1 MNLNNYLRYG
11 ILSGIFLILFI
22 PLYVSNEMFFPFIS
36 GKNFAFRIIVEIAL
50 ALWLILAYRDASYRP
65 KKTWMVIAFGIFV
78 AILAV
83 ADIFGENFYRSF
95 WSNYERMEGLIAQ
108 LHFLAYFILLSAL
121 LTTEKLW
128 ERFFQTSLGVSAVM
142 GIYGLLQ
149 LGGILA
155 IHQGSARLDAT
166 LGNATYL
173 AVYMLFH
180 IFIAAMFALRETT
193 GKTMRYVYSAVLLLD
208 LFILYHTATR
218 GAILGLLGGALATSV
233 LLIFWNKENRLV
245 RRAAIGVFAIV
256 ILSVGSVL
264 VFRNS
269 DFIKNNPVLSR
280 FTSISLTE
288 TTTKSRFLIWNMSW
302 QGVKEHPLLGWGQEN
317 YIVLFNKY
325 YDPKM
330 YQQEPWFDRSHNV
343 FFDWLVSG
351 GILALLAYLSFFALA
366 FYYLLRPGEAFSVAE
381 KAVLAG
387 LLAGYLFQNIF
398 VFDNMVSYLLF
409 FSVLGY
415 ITWRNGQTGAVSVPS
430 KQFQNS
436 SKNNSAS
443 TGLPAQAGRIF
454 VPAVLVALLAI
465 IYFAN
470 WKPILAS
477 ATIIQALQPQKEGVE
492 KNLSL
497 MEKVLSYNTFASGEA
512 REQFLQ
518 MAFKVQ
524 TINISPEL
532 KQKFFAAVRREMLV
546 QIDENPKDARYE
558 FFFGTFLNKFG
569 LYDEAIK
576 HLERARALSPKKQA
590 IIIELGGSF
599 LGKREY
605 QKAFE
610 VLAESYKS
618 EPNYTE
624 ARVAYGVAALYVR
637 QDKLAE
643 ELLLPIYGTMLIP
656 DERIINAYAER
667 GEYGKV
673 LSIWQ
678 ARLKTNPENPQFRLA
693 LAATYLKIGER
704 EKAISELR
712 GVIKLYPDFKAQGEF
727 YIKEIRAGR
736 NP

>member
-1 MNLNNYLRYG
+1 MNINNYLRYG

-65 KKTWMVIAFGIFV
+65 KKTWMVITFGIFV

-108 LHFLAYFILLSAL
+108 LHFLAYFVLLATA

-128 ERFFQTSLGVSAVM
+128 ERFFQTSLGVSVVM
-142 GIYGLLQ
+142 GIYALLQ
-149 LGGILA
+149 LAGKLA
-155 IHQGSARLDAT
+155 IHQGNSRLDAT

-193 GKTMRYVYSAVLLLD
+193 GKTMRYVYGAITLFD

-218 GAILGLLGGALATSV
+218 GAILGLLGGAFITSA
-233 LLIFWNKENRLV
+233 LLIFWNRENRLI
-245 RRAAIGVFAIV
+245 RNAAIGIIAVV

-269 DFIKNNPVLSR
+269 DFMKNNPVLSR

-302 QGVKEHPLLGWGQEN
+302 QGVKEHPILGWGQEN

-366 FYYLLRPGEAFSVAE
+366 FYYLLRRGATFSVGE
-381 KAVLAG
+381 KSVLAG
-387 LLAGYLFQNIF
+387 LLAGYFFQNIF
-398 VFDNMVSYLLF
+398 VFDNMTSYLLF
-409 FSVLGY
+409 FSVLCY
-415 ITWRNGQTGAVSVPS
+415 IAWRNGGAIGLATTFPTKTQN
-430 KQFQNS
+430 KQ
-436 SKNNSAS
+436 KNTATS
-443 TGLPAQAGRIF
+443 TERVF
-454 VPAVLVALLAI
+454 VPVILVAMVAV

-470 WKPILAS
+470 IKPILAS
-477 ATIIQALQPQKEGVE
+477 ASIIQALKSQKDGVE

-497 MEKVLSYNTFASGEA
+497 MEKVFSYNTFGSGEA
-512 REQFLQ
+512 REQLLQ
-518 MAFKVQ
+518 MAFRAQ
-524 TINISPEL
+524 AINISPEL
-532 KQKFFAAVRREMLV
+532 KQKFFAATHREMLV

-558 FFFGTFLNKFG
+558 FFFGAFLNKFG
-569 LYDEAIK
+569 LYDEAMA
-576 HLERARALSPKKQA
+576 HLKRALELSPKKQA
-590 IIIELGGSF
+590 IIIELADTY

-610 VLAESYKS
+610 LSTEAYKS
-618 EPNYTE
+618 EPNYKE
-624 ARVAYGVAALYVR
+624 ARISYGVAALYVR

-656 DERIINAYAER
+656 DDRIINVYVER
-667 GEYGKV
+667 KEYEKV
-673 LSIWQ
+673 ISIRK
-678 ARLKTNPENPQFRLA
+678 ASLKNNPENPQLRLT
-693 LAATYLKIGER
+693 LAAAYLKIGER
-704 EKAISELR
+704 DKSVAEIRE
-712 GVIKLYPDFKAQGEF
+712 VIKLYPDFKAQGEF
-727 YIKEIRAGR
+727 YIKEIQAGR

>member
-1 MNLNNYLRYG
+1 MNINNYLRYG

-36 GKNFAFRIIVEIAL
+36 GKNFAFRIIVEIAF

-108 LHFLAYFILLSAL
+108 LHFLAYFVLLATA

-128 ERFFQTSLGVSAVM
+128 VRFFQTSLGVSVVM

-149 LGGILA
+149 LAGKLA

-173 AVYMLFH
+173 AVYMMFH
-180 IFIAAMFALRETT
+180 VFIAAMFALRETT
-193 GKTMRYVYSAVLLLD
+193 GKTMRYVYGAVALLD

-218 GAILGLLGGALATSV
+218 GAILGLLGGALITST
-233 LLIFWNKENRLV
+233 LLVFWNRENRLV
-245 RRAAIGVFAIV
+245 KNAAIGIFAIV
-256 ILSVGSVL
+256 ILSVGSVFI
-264 VFRNS
+264 FRNS
-269 DFIKNNPVLSR
+269 DFMKNNPVLSR

-302 QGVKEHPLLGWGQEN
+302 QGVKEKPLLGWGQEN
-317 YIVLFNKY
+317 YIILFNKY

-351 GILALLAYLSFFALA
+351 GILALLAYLSLFALA
-366 FYYLLRPGEAFSVAE
+366 FYYLLRPGGAFSIAE
-381 KAVLAG
+381 KAVLSG
-387 LLAGYLFQNIF
+387 LLAGYFFQNIF
-398 VFDNMVSYLLF
+398 VFDNLTSYLMF

-415 ITWRNGQTGAVSVPS
+415 ITWRNGQAGAVSVPS
-430 KQFQNS
+430 KQFQIQNS
-436 SKNNSAS
+436 SKNISVP
-443 TGLPAQAGRIF
+443 TGRIYI
-454 VPAVLVALLAI
+454 PAVLVALLVI

-470 WKPILAS
+470 IKPILAS
-477 ATIIQALQPQKEGVE
+477 ATIIQSLQPQKEGVE

-497 MEKVLSYNTFASGEA
+497 MEKVFSYNTFGSGEA

-524 TINISPEL
+524 TINVSSEL
-532 KQKFFAAVRREMLV
+532 KQKFFAAVRREVLV

-590 IIIELGGSF
+590 IIIELGSSF

-605 QKAFE
+605 QRAFE
-610 VLAESYKS
+610 ISAEAYKS

-693 LAATYLKIGER
+693 LAATYLKMGER
-704 EKAISELR
+704 EKAIFELR
-712 GVIKLYPDFKAQGEF
+712 GVIKLYPDFKTQGEF
-727 YIKEIRAGR
+727 YIKEIQAGR